1 MIRARVLLILFCL
14 AGGCATNAPPPAEDP
29 QIADYARRVAAG
41 DDLTGVGFG
50 LAHSDDP
57 SQAVR
62 VYVAVGRYL
71 LDRLDSYQGVERQRV
86 EQFLSD
92 GGAGNP
98 LPAFSPEAARQ
109 RLDRIEAQVTR
120 PPA

>member
-1 MIRARVLLILFCL
+1 MIRARVLLVLFCL
-14 AGGCATNAPPPAEDP
+14 AGGCGPNAPPPAEDP

-71 LDRLDSYQGVERQRV
+71 LERLESYRGVERQRV

-98 LPAFSPEAARQ
+98 LPAFSPDAARQ
-109 RLDRIEAQVTR
+109 RLDRIEAQLAR

>member
-1 MIRARVLLILFCL
+1 MTCRRLLVVFFCL
-14 AGGCATNAPPPAEDP
+14 ASGCVSDTRPRAEDP
-29 QIADYARRVAAG
+29 KIADLARRVAAG
-41 DDLTGVGFG
+41 DDLTGVGYG

-71 LDRLDSYQGVERQRV
+71 LERLDSYQGVQRTRV

-98 LPAFSPEAARQ
+98 LPAFSADAARQ
-109 RLDRIEAQVTR
+109 RLDRIEAQLK
-120 PPA
+120 PPG

>member
-1 MIRARVLLILFCL
+1 MIRVGVLLILCCL
-14 AGGCATNAPPPAEDP
+14 AGGCVTSPPPPADDSE
-29 QIADYARRVAAG
+29 IARFAERVAAG
-41 DDLTGVGFG
+41 DDLTGVGYG

-57 SQAVR
+57 RQAVR

-71 LDRLDSYQGVERQRV
+71 LRRLDSYQGMERQRV

-92 GGAGNP
+92 GGAGLP
-98 LPAFSPEAARQ
+98 LPAFSPDAARQ
-109 RLDRIEAQVTR
+109 RLDEIEAQLAK

>member
-1 MIRARVLLILFCL
+1 MIRHLLLIVLVSV
-14 AGGCATNAPPPAEDP
+14 AGGCASNAPPPAEDP
-29 QIADYARRVAAG
+29 QIAEYARRVAAG

-71 LDRLDSYQGVERQRV
+71 LQRLDSYRDIERQRV

-92 GGAGNP
+92 GGAGDP
-98 LPAFSPEAARQ
+98 LPAFSADGARQ
-109 RLDRIEAQVTR
+109 RLDRIEAQLGKR
-120 PPA
+120 PG

>member
-1 MIRARVLLILFCL
+1 MTRCCLLVVLFCL
-14 AGGCATNAPPPAEDP
+14 ASGCVNDTRPPAEDP
-29 QIADYARRVAAG
+29 KIADLARRVAAG
-41 DDLTGVGFG
+41 DDLTGVGYG

-62 VYVAVGRYL
+62 LYVAVGRYL
-71 LDRLDSYQGVERQRV
+71 LARLDSYQGVQRTRV

-98 LPAFSPEAARQ
+98 LPAFSADAARQ
-109 RLDRIEAQVTR
+109 RLDRIEAQLGK
-120 PPA
+120 PPG